1 MDLSTPGW
9 LADLLSRI
17 LAGYDPERAVAR
29 LAPSI
34 RGEGPGARLSPAQRA
49 RQHIATELRR
59 SGLVYGTPK
68 LLRRVAMGQRI
79 ERSDALFLATIS
91 AECLL
96 ALDVARIFGVPFH
109 RARSETELTMFLA
122 AAIGAIELAAELLT
136 KVVGGDPRALDG
148 LQLRVEQALLA
159 RTPQVT
165 GDPAFDLPLHDA
177 IAWGEGRLV
186 EALAIDWFGKG
197 RFDAKR
203 AARLYGLIAR
213 ERAVLLEAILALSQ
227 RHHAPTDTERRTVR
241 RLLRGLPL
249 TRTRAREVRAAI
261 DAPPTPE
268 RLAQKIRSRP
278 LRRFLLEQVHLG
290 ALADGVVDEAEAL
303 FYAQLATAFGADAP
317 ELARIEAT
325 VADFFADPADVLDAF
340 EVLAAGQRAS
350 EAVVD
355 RIARELVENLDRVGN
370 EVKETGELGLLLAKA
385 ARGHKLT
392 PAERAKAREQLLDLA
407 KVVPS
412 LAIIAAPGGMLI
424 FAALL
429 KVLPFSILPSSFH
442 PKERTRPGER
452 AIVALRRRREGD

>member
-1 MDLSTPGW
+1 
-9 LADLLSRI
+9 
-17 LAGYDPERAVAR
+17 VAR
-29 LAPSI
+29 LEPSI

-49 RQHIATELRR
+49 RLHVASELRR

-68 LLRRVAMGQRI
+68 LLRRVSMGQRI

-109 RARSETELTMFLA
+109 RARAETELTMLLA
-122 AAIGAIELAAELLT
+122 AAIGAIELAEELRA
-136 KVVGGDPRALDG
+136 KVIGADPRALDG
-148 LQLRVEQALLA
+148 LQLRVEEALLA

-177 IAWGEGRLV
+177 IAGARRACQAHAIDSTARAIPRRVARRASRASGRCCSRRS
-186 EALAIDWFGKG
+186 ALA
-197 RFDAKR
+197 APPR
-203 AARLYGLIAR
+203 A
-213 ERAVLLEAILALSQ
+213 
-227 RHHAPTDTERRTVR
+227 D
-241 RLLRGLPL
+241 
-249 TRTRAREVRAAI
+249 RARPCGPPAAACHAGAGAEVRAAI
-261 DAPPTPE
+261 DPRRRRSSSRRRSARGCCGASCSSRSSARWRTASSTRRE
-268 RLAQKIRSRP
+268 ARSSRP
-278 LRRFLLEQVHLG
+278 PRRGRRE
-290 ALADGVVDEAEAL
+290 ADRV
-303 FYAQLATAFGADAP
+303 
-317 ELARIEAT
+317 
-325 VADFFADPADVLDAF
+325 VADFFADPEDVLDAF
-340 EVLAAGQRAS
+340 EVLRRASAS

-392 PAERAKAREQLLDLA
+392 PSERAKAREQLLDLA

-442 PKERTRPGER
+442 PKEKARPGER
-452 AIVALRRRREGD
+452 AIAALRRRRDGD

>member
-1 MDLSTPGW
+1 MDLSAPGW

-29 LAPSI
+29 LGPSI
-34 RGEGPGARLSPAQRA
+34 RGEGQGARHSPAQRA
-49 RQHIATELRR
+49 RRHVQAELRR

-68 LLRRVAMGQRI
+68 LLRRVSMGQRI

-109 RARSETELTMFLA
+109 RGRSESELTMLLA
-122 AAIGAIELAAELLT
+122 GAVGAHELADEVRT
-136 KVVGGDPRALDG
+136 RVVGADPHALDA
-148 LQLRVEQALLA
+148 LQLRLEEQLLA

-165 GDPAFDLPLHDA
+165 GDPAFDLPLHDV
-177 IAWGEGRLV
+177 IVWGEARLI
-186 EALAIDWFGKG
+186 EALALDWFGRA
-197 RFDAKR
+197 RFDPKR
-203 AARLYGLIAR
+203 AARLYGLVAR
-213 ERAVLLEAILALSQ
+213 ERAALLEGILALSQ
-227 RHHAPTDTERRTVR
+227 RHHAPTDVERRAVR
-241 RLLRGLPL
+241 SLLRRLPL
-249 TRTRAREVRAAI
+249 TRARAREVREAI
-261 DAPPTPE
+261 DAPTSPAQ
-268 RLAQKIRSRP
+268 LATKIRSRP

-290 ALADGVVDEAEAL
+290 AIADGVVDEDEARFFAE
-303 FYAQLATAFGADAP
+303 LAAAFGADTA
-317 ELARIEAT
+317 ELARIEAI

-370 EVKETGELGLLLAKA
+370 EVKETGELGVLLAKA

-392 PAERAKAREQLLDLA
+392 PSERAKAREQLLDLA

-442 PKERTRPGER
+442 PKERPRAGER
-452 AIVALRRRREGD
+452 AIAALRRRREGD